1 MRQKEANPRKITG
14 SLQSQ
19 NTPAFFKTEEVKQK
33 FLKFAKKILLP
44 NGSKMATLNRNPL
57 HGAD

>member
-19 NTPAFFKTEEVKQK
+19 NTATFFKTEEVKQK
-33 FLKFAKKILLP
+33 FLKFANAHKP
-44 NGSKMATLNRNPL
+44 NAASPIKGLIR
-57 HGAD
+57 